1 MHRPRLVVVL
11 VPHHH
16 VEVLEPER
24 GHALLDL
31 QLAGLDPDVGV
42 GLRELPHRRRDDAQ
56 ERRLERRDADD
67 AGHPSG
73 GDLGDLGLGRLGA
86 VQQGLRVADQ
96 DQAGLGQPQV
106 AADPLE
112 QGRPGLALE
121 DGQLLGHRTRRVA
134 ERLGR
139 GPHRVPGVELA
150 EQAESVQVEHSSSI
164 PSR

>member
-1 MHRPRLVVVL
+1 VHRPRLVVVL

-16 VEVLEPER
+16 VEVLEPEC

-31 QLAGLDPDVGV
+31 QLAGLDPHVGV
-42 GLRELPHRRRDDAQ
+42 GLGQLLDRRRDDAE
-56 ERRLERRDADD
+56 ERRLERRDADHP
-67 AGHPSG
+67 GHPPR

-86 VQQGLRVADQ
+86 VQQGLRVADE

-112 QGRPGLALE
+112 QGSARLALQ
-121 DGQLLGHRTRRVA
+121 DGQLLGHRARRVSQ
-134 ERLGR
+134 RLGR

-150 EQAESVQVEHSSSI
+150 EQTQSVQVEHSSSI